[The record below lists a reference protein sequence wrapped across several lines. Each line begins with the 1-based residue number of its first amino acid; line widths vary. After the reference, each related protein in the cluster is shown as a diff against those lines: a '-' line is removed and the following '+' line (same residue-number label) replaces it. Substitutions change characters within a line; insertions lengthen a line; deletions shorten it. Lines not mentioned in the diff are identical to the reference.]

1 MSHHPAVSII
11 IPAHNQ
17 EKYIGRCL
25 RSAINQTLDEAD
37 YEIIVINDGSVDRTE
52 YALELFRDEITLI
65 NNLSQVG
72 LPAALNRGIHAAK
85 GQFIVRVDADDYVHA
100 EYLNILSL
108 YLKLNKDI
116 DAVACDYYLV
126 DEHENLLAQKNCTE
140 EPIGCGIMFR
150 VNQLIDIGLYDED
163 FLSREE
169 EDLRIRFEKK
179 HAINRIRLPLY
190 RYRRHDTNMT
200 NDTER
205 MNESSVTL
213 KDKHAL

>member
-25 RSAINQTLDEAD
+25 RSAINQTLDGAD

>member
-65 NNLSQVG
+65 KNPSQVG

-179 HAINRIRLPLY
+179 HTINRIRLPLY

-205 MNESSVTL
+205 MNESSVIL